1 MKKIAAAVLGLSGL
15 LLAGCF
21 DIEQTLTLEK
31 NMSGK
36 AGYAMK
42 FDMKPMVAFM
52 AGMKRGMEGKEG
64 PPTAE
69 EIAAVEQEMLAS
81 RKAQTQIPSKEEIA
95 KNLPKGITLLDS
107 KVQEDGLK
115 FGMDMLFGFD
125 HVSKL
130 QEIDLKKPEAGE
142 AQQQEMPGP
151 GAQGENPMESPFGGL
166 QFKDEGD
173 TFLVTSP
180 TENPLAEQTEQAEQA
195 QLSPEEKKQVEE
207 MLGKLRVAFKIT
219 APFQIVEHNAH
230 RKEGNTLVWEYDL
243 DSFEKMKPEEL
254 SQGVRVRYK
263 K

>member
-36 AGYAMK
+36 AGFAMK
-42 FDMKPMVAFM
+42 FDMEPMVAFM

-69 EIAAVEQEMLAS
+69 EIAAVRQEMLAS
-81 RKAQTQIPSKEEIA
+81 SKSQMKVPPKEEIA
-95 KNLPKGITLLDS
+95 KKLPKGVTLLDS
-107 KVQEDGLK
+107 KIQEDGLK
-115 FGMDMLFGFD
+115 FGMNMLFGFD

-130 QEIDLKKPEAGE
+130 QEIDLKAAEPGE
-142 AQQQEMPGP
+142 AQEGAPP
-151 GAQGENPMESPFGGL
+151 GAPQGPNPMESPFGGL

-180 TENPLAEQTEQAEQA
+180 TENPLAQQKEQASQME
-195 QLSPEEKKQVEE
+195 LSPEEKKQVEDL
-207 MLGKLRVAFKIT
+207 LGKLRVAFKIT
-219 APFQIVEHNAH
+219 APFKVVEHNAH
-230 RKEGNTLVWEYDL
+230 RKEGNTLIWEYNL
-243 DSFEKMKPEEL
+243 ESFEKMKPEEL
-254 SQGVRVRYK
+254 AQGVRVRYK

>member
-1 MKKIAAAVLGLSGL
+1 MKKTAAAALGLCAL
-15 LLAGCF
+15 VLAGCF

-36 AGYAMK
+36 AGYSMK
-42 FDMKPMVAFM
+42 LDMDPMVAFM

-69 EIAAVEQEMLAS
+69 EIAAVREEMIAS
-81 RKAQTQIPSKEEIA
+81 RKAQTTVPTKAEIE
-95 KNLPKGITLLDS
+95 KKLPKGITLLDS
-107 KVQEDGLK
+107 KIHDDGLK
-115 FGMDMLFGFD
+115 FGVDMLFGFD

-130 QEIDLKKPEAGE
+130 HEIALKEEPPAGAQEAG
-142 AQQQEMPGP
+142 PGQ
-151 GAQGENPMESPFGGL
+151 ASTPMDSPFGGL

-180 TENPLAEQTEQAEQA
+180 TSNPLAEQTEQASQME
-195 QLSPEEKKQVEE
+195 LSPEDKKQVED

-219 APFQIVEHNAH
+219 APFEVVEHNAH

-254 SQGVRVRYK
+254 SQGVKVRYK